1 MTEKVKKIILI
12 TLEIVMSLGVILSLL
27 FKLVKV
33 SAYEMISLSE
43 NGFGFLDCDSKFV
56 KYPFKWQN
64 AFFGIIMWSIL
75 ILGAILF
82 VCCLYKLFSVLTN
95 EKSKFMKKETT
106 FVGTFSFILT
116 AIYCVS
122 GILFSLIFKSINYSD
137 INYTESL
144 SISTF
149 CYIPIIILSI
159 LYITYVFIY
168 FSGTKEE
175 KTKISNTILELNEE
189 TEEIKEKPVKQIIEK
204 QKQVEQE
211 IITTGNAIENLRE
224 YKKLLDEKVI
234 TQDEYDVI
242 KVSLLNKLK

>member
-1 MTEKVKKIILI
+1 MISAVELGQYYKWRKKALQLAEEGLSIPSGKTAKLFQTVVRAVMLIMLIIYA
-12 TLEIVMSLGVILSLL
+12 VMSLGVILSLL

-33 SAYEMISLSE
+33 SAFEMISLSE
-43 NGFGFLDCDSKFV
+43 NGFGFLDYDSEFV
-56 KYPFKWQN
+56 EYPFKWQN
-64 AFFGIIMWSIL
+64 TFFGIIMWFIL

-106 FVGTFSFILT
+106 FVGTFSFVLT
-116 AIYCVS
+116 AIYGVS
-122 GILFSLIFKSINYSD
+122 GILFSLIFKSINYSE
-137 INYTESL
+137 INYTEGL

-175 KTKISNTILELNEE
+175 KINNNHKNTNYYD
-189 TEEIKEKPVKQIIEK
+189 KRQS
-204 QKQVEQE
+204 
-211 IITTGNAIENLRE
+211 NLRFNR
-224 YKKLLDEKVI
+224 KRK
-234 TQDEYDVI
+234 TTP
-242 KVSLLNKLK
+242 N